1 MTRGDRIDNL
11 PIDRIFTYGTTATA
25 RQIQMQSFDVI
36 SNFGTLRYRSGGT
49 ARHHANSNIPSK
61 FRFCILGVNF
71 IVCRRSLLLLLL
83 HRSFFSQGGRPFT
96 RNFYFFC
103 LRSSSLGER
112 KKEKTNSTF
121 LVEAILLQGPRL

>member
-1 MTRGDRIDNL
+1 MQNSLMTRGDRIDNL

-83 HRSFFSQGGRPFT
+83 Q
-96 RNFYFFC
+96 YKM
-103 LRSSSLGER
+103 LKAVSSRFACSSPWTVGNEIAVC
-112 KKEKTNSTF
+112 SS
-121 LVEAILLQGPRL
+121 